1 MPWAW
6 AAQCSVKNPDTPAG
20 SRARL
25 GPGPG
30 DLPAAQ
36 PVFCVLFQ
44 GGEIEPMGVEAAA
57 RVSAFGMA
65 RRAGVRRS
73 RARGLPFPMLCQAIA
88 APARAQLAE
97 NNAVTAAEDAFGSSV
112 GGPCV
117 GLAAQ
122 AYSLPSPAAIADLR
136 LHVPDEATSLSTS
149 TYGGAYGQA
158 GVLVEGKAPVP
169 EHVSGGL
176 CASFYS
182 NARVTPSRTSRV
194 VTLND
199 HHWLAPLTAPGAGAC
214 CESRL
219 GAHPWRLRLE
229 GLDLTN
235 SRPAPLEPRPRHARA
250 RPPVPR
256 HVRDG
261 YLGHE
266 HRTVQLVKSSRP
278 PTTTSMSAS
287 SFRVIACGI

>member
-1 MPWAW
+1 VMILQATARTAPRSDAAMEQRPEHALATVTARPSTIGTRAGAVRPRRRKGDEHPWHVVPQRTALVLFHASPAHTGHGNTARSDPATQVFAISMPWAW
-6 AAQCSVKNPDTPAG
+6 AAQRSVKNSDTPAG

-44 GGEIEPMGVEAAA
+44 GGGEIEPMNVEAAA

-73 RARGLPFPMLCQAIA
+73 RARGVLFPMLCQAIA

-122 AYSLPSPAAIADLR
+122 ADSLPSPAGIADLR

-158 GVLVEGKAPVP
+158 GVLVEGKAPVS

-176 CASFYS
+176 GASFY
-182 NARVTPSRTSRV
+182 R
-194 VTLND
+194 
-199 HHWLAPLTAPGAGAC
+199 
-214 CESRL
+214 
-219 GAHPWRLRLE
+219 
-229 GLDLTN
+229 
-235 SRPAPLEPRPRHARA
+235 
-250 RPPVPR
+250 
-256 HVRDG
+256 
-261 YLGHE
+261 
-266 HRTVQLVKSSRP
+266 Q
-278 PTTTSMSAS
+278 
-287 SFRVIACGI
+287 